1 MGQLLHLATRS
12 AVDEAW
18 EAYRAHMLLAEADRA
33 LWTDRA
39 WMEQRAILNRRFDRL
54 FLMQDKAS

>member
-1 MGQLLHLATRS
+1 MGQVLHIATRT

-18 EAYRAHMLLAEADRA
+18 EAYRAHVLLAEEDRA
-33 LWTDRA
+33 LWSDRA
-39 WMEQRAILNRRFDRL
+39 WIERRAILNRRFDRL